1 MIMLIHYPP
10 TLTLPAPWQ
19 PNWQGGRALDIPSL
33 PRRLVA
39 RAPAGTSIPDG
50 AAPYRPPEV
59 TDEHRRLAR
68 ADLERIAQGPDPLG
82 AELATSALENQER
95 LDEFIRAWFGVAHS
109 FAWLSPLSEP
119 SLNRAV
125 AAHRHAVGLW
135 HSRHSSVVIRT
146 SYPTGYDVW
155 RGIGSMMQ
163 RVGHA
168 ETYEAAEQ
176 IGVARVREL
185 REQTMARIR
194 DEILDGWSP
203 ETPYYSATLS
213 SAATE
218 LPITVRRGPMTNEDL
233 GRLPSSYDLPIVA
246 VARGDHVERFPERV
260 TWSDDASR
268 ARERQRR
275 AEGHRRAQE
284 EQARALD
291 LLRQSP
297 VVGPHVGPRSLPK
310 GLRFL
315 VGRENVAVTVGPVR
329 LRQDGQ
335 VGLALVELHG
345 GHRRPLRTWMAL
357 GQLAVRSLDPG
368 PGQGRVDF

>member
-1 MIMLIHYPP
+1 RHDHAHP
-10 TLTLPAPWQ
+10 LPAHPDA
-19 PNWQGGRALDIPSL
+19 PRPLAAELARGPRSRPPEPAPATRGARSGRDVNPRRCRALPPARG
-33 PRRLVA
+33 PRRA
-39 RAPAGTSIPDG
+39 SPACSRGSRADRPRAQPTPRPAAPAPARPSIPAG

-109 FAWLSPLSEP
+109 FARLSPLSEP
-119 SLNRAV
+119 SLNRAG

-218 LPITVRRGPMTNEDL
+218 LPITV
-233 GRLPSSYDLPIVA
+233 
-246 VARGDHVERFPERV
+246 
-260 TWSDDASR
+260 
-268 ARERQRR
+268 
-275 AEGHRRAQE
+275 
-284 EQARALD
+284 
-291 LLRQSP
+291 
-297 VVGPHVGPRSLPK
+297 
-310 GLRFL
+310 
-315 VGRENVAVTVGPVR
+315 
-329 LRQDGQ
+329 
-335 VGLALVELHG
+335 
-345 GHRRPLRTWMAL
+345 
-357 GQLAVRSLDPG
+357 
-368 PGQGRVDF
+368 